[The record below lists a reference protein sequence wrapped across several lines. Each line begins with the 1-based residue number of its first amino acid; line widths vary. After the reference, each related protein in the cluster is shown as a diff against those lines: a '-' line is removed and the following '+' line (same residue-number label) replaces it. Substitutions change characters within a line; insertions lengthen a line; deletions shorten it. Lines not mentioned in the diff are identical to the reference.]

1 MGNIVKK
8 VLKHKYVYV
17 VDEITHFYVY
27 VCVIVKMCKR
37 KKKMSANKCIFL
49 KKKLKDITILVAK
62 HKKKLCKKFFAIICE

>member
-1 MGNIVKK
+1 MGIIVKK

-37 KKKMSANKCIFL
+37 KKKMSAYKCIFL
-49 KKKLKDITILVAK
+49 QNKTKRYNNFSCETQ
-62 HKKKLCKKFFAIICE
+62 KKLCKKFFAIICE